1 VKRGEIYKFA
11 LDPTVGSEQQKTRM
25 CVVVRRNAPDEA
37 GEQRNPMTIIVP
49 LTDANGKPGNLLNV
63 PVPQGVGG
71 TTKDSLVLISQ
82 VRSVDKR
89 RLASEKVGELP
100 AEIMQQVNHGLG
112 IVLAL
117 L

>member
-11 LDPTVGSEQQKTRM
+11 LDPTVRSEQQKTRM

-37 GEQRNPMTIIVP
+37 AEQRNPMTIVVP
-49 LTDANGKPGNLLNV
+49 LTDANGKVGNMLNV
-63 PVPQGVGG
+63 PVSQGTGG

-82 VRSVDKR
+82 VRSIDKR
-89 RLASEKVGELP
+89 RLASDKLGDLP
-100 AEIMQQVNHGLG
+100 TEIMQRVDDGLG

-117 L
+117 I